1 MQMHLTLQ
9 PVDQSCPS
17 YLNLRVFFN
26 GSSHAHTDQSGC
38 TSKGSSGN
46 LSTFSINWN
55 NAMSD
60 RTLSLDETLYQY
72 LLDVSLR
79 EHPVLVELRA
89 P

>member
-1 MQMHLTLQ
+1 MDARQKEAVVIFL
-9 PVDQSCPS
+9 P
-17 YLNLRVFFN
+17 
-26 GSSHAHTDQSGC
+26 
-38 TSKGSSGN
+38 
-46 LSTFSINWN
+46 FSINWN